1 MFFPGSYAPFFNIV
15 DTVIGC
21 LASFLPLSPLVS
33 WIDST
38 MENAPFLAQI
48 NYFIPV
54 GTLFTI
60 ASAWGAA
67 ILVYYGI
74 KSVLKFANLV

>member
-1 MFFPGSYAPFFNIV
+1 
-15 DTVIGC
+15 
-21 LASFLPLSPLVS
+21 
-33 WIDST
+33 